1 MTNHDLV
8 RLKDA
13 GTFPKV
19 SLTEPNGR
27 GYVLLAGEVDRR
39 PPIGYFIESAAKKS
53 LIADIKALLPALKAH
68 AAVEEATLFKALL
81 IPPGRG
87 AFLEKRPDVHIAR
100 YDVALLVRVT
110 TPEEAATVAALPEFA
125 AIEARMNEAAKHCY
139 RMVGANLRRIGEVDH
154 SRDGVFLL
162 NYFFAA
168 DETQNLAVWDYT
180 AGWFQDQTGL
190 DNSVLTRPLDQQGA
204 RYTIIN
210 HCRWDSLSDIVPSL
224 LFKRSFGRYVLA
236 HFEANDTAAI
246 PILYRL
252 A

>member
-19 SLTEPNGR
+19 SLMEPNGR
-27 GYVLLAGEVDRR
+27 GYVLLAGELDRR
-39 PPIGYFIESAAKKS
+39 PPFGYFVESAVKKR
-53 LIADIKALLPALKAH
+53 LIADIKVLLPALNALDT
-68 AAVEEATLFKALL
+68 VEEATLFKALL
-81 IPPGRG
+81 VPPGRG
-87 AFLEKRPDVHIAR
+87 AYLKNRPEVHVAR
-100 YDVALLVRVT
+100 FDVALLVRVT
-110 TPEEAATVAALPEFA
+110 TPNGAAGIAASPEFG
-125 AIEARMNEAAKHCY
+125 AIEARMNEAAKHSY
-139 RMVGANLRRIGEVDH
+139 RMVGANLRRIDEVDH
-154 SRDGVFLL
+154 SREGVFLF

-168 DETQNLAVWDYT
+168 DEAQNLAVWDHT

-190 DNSVLTRPLDQQGA
+190 DNSVLTRPLDQRGA
-204 RYTIIN
+204 QYTIIN
-210 HCRWDSLSDIVPSL
+210 HCRWDRLNDIVPSL
-224 LFKRSFGRYVLA
+224 LFKNSFRRYVLG